1 MGGRFAHRLPWGAE
15 IVEGGARFRLWAPT
29 QSAVELVVA
38 DTDHALAMRDA
49 GNGWFEVT
57 TDAVKIGR
65 GYGFALADGSLVP
78 DPASRA
84 QMGDVHGFSRLTD
97 PLAYEWKTPDWK
109 GRPWK
114 EAVIYELHTGTFSQD
129 GRFDGVAQDLDRLTG
144 LGVSALEILP
154 VAQFSGDRGWGYDGV
169 LLYAP
174 HSAYGGPEEL
184 KRLIDAAHE
193 RELMMLLD
201 VVYNH
206 LGPDGNYLQLYAPGF
221 FHPERNTPW
230 GSAIAFDHGPVRE
243 FFIHNVLYWLEEFRF
258 DGLRFDAIDQIE
270 GQTEQPILAEMA
282 RAVRKRFPDR
292 HIHLTIEDDHN
303 STSLLKFDECNRPVL
318 FTAEWNDDWHHAV
331 HALLTGERDGYYQ
344 DYADA
349 PARRIAETL
358 AQGFGYQGE
367 ASPYRGGRRRGEPS
381 AHLPPTAFI
390 DFLQNHDQ
398 VGNRA
403 GGERITSLAQPEEVE
418 AALAVLLLSPHI
430 PLLFMG
436 EEYGERRPFQFFA
449 DFKSDLADAVRKGR
463 SEEFR
468 NNHAFSEAFAQNI
481 VPDPNSPETFAASRL
496 SPARSRRSDA
506 AARAK
511 LIKSLIQARF
521 THIVPKLPKIGGHAG
536 KVEAIDR
543 AAFTVRWRCAD
554 GEALKLSANFGDE
567 EARLPESDAG
577 TLIFAHPEGAAAAL
591 AQGRLPPRSVVASMT
606 GRN

>member
-1 MGGRFAHRLPWGAE
+1 MGGRFAHHLPWGAE
-15 IVEGGARFRLWAPT
+15 IVEGGVRFRLWAPA
-29 QSAVELVVA
+29 QSGVELVVA

-49 GNGWFEVT
+49 NEGWFEVI

-65 GYGFALADGSLVP
+65 GYGFALAGGGFVP
-78 DPASRA
+78 DPAARA

-97 PLAYEWKTPDWK
+97 PMAYEWKTPDWK

-114 EAVIYELHTGTFSQD
+114 EAVLYELHTGTFSED
-129 GRFDGVAQDLDRLTG
+129 GRFDGVAHDLDRLAG
-144 LGVSALEILP
+144 LGVSALELLP

-174 HSAYGGPEEL
+174 HSVYGGPEEL

-193 RELMMLLD
+193 RELMMMLD

-206 LGPDGNYLQLYAPGF
+206 FGPDGNYLQLYAPGF
-221 FHPERNTPW
+221 FHPERRTPW
-230 GSAIAFDHGPVRE
+230 GSAIAFDRGPVRE

-270 GQTEQPILAEMA
+270 DQTEEPILAEIA
-282 RAVRKRFPDR
+282 REVRKCFPDR
-292 HIHLTIEDDHN
+292 HIHLMIEDDHN
-303 STSLLKFDECNRPVL
+303 STSLLKFDERNRPVL

-331 HALLTGERDGYYQ
+331 HALLTGECDGYYQ

-367 ASPYRGGRRRGEPS
+367 PSLYRGGRRRGQPS

-403 GGERITSLAQPEEVE
+403 RGERITSLAPPEALE
-418 AALAVLLLSPHI
+418 AALALLLLSPHI

-436 EEYGERRPFQFFA
+436 EEYGERRPFHFFT
-449 DFKSDLADAVRKGR
+449 DFKSNLAEAVRTGR

-468 NNHAFSEAFAQNI
+468 NNPAFAEAFKQNL

-496 SPARSRRSDA
+496 SSMSSRRGEA
-506 AARAK
+506 AARAR
-511 LIKSLIQARF
+511 LIKNLIQARF
-521 THIVPKLPKIGGHAG
+521 AHIVPRLAKIGGNAG

-543 AAFTVRWRCAD
+543 AAFTVRWRFSD
-554 GEALKLSANFGDE
+554 GGALKLSANFADTE
-567 EARLPESDAG
+567 TRLTESDAG
-577 TLIFAHPEGAAAAL
+577 TLIFAQPEGAAAAL
-591 AQGRLPPRSVVASMT
+591 AQCRLPPWSVVASMT